1 MNRFKIFGMITFLCH
16 FSTGFTWHIGG
27 SGITPPPLWKFMNE
41 NLKTTVRQ
49 WFIKRAEKSGIP
61 WADLTQEYE
70 NRLDILESYKEKYE
84 DPSMEYPDY
93 YTQRFHGYNQGNL
106 EWKAAMEAQA
116 ATLSI
121 SSQYWPKLDP
131 IVAEQYMRNN
141 ATETIEKYWKHHNPG
156 IPVQTIMDM
165 GSSTGI
171 STKFIQRGFPEASIL
186 GVELSPYFL
195 AVSLYD
201 SDMTDDSLRF
211 LHANVENVPLADD
224 SFDVITCQF
233 LFHEVPYWNQLEILK
248 EAHRLLKVGGVLAIL
263 DLNPYDL
270 RRRLNTSP
278 FRKWA
283 FESTEPHIFDYYQHN
298 MKRTVQESG
307 FESVVQVKN
316 DPMNMLWMGKKTGV
330 RIQTPKQAVAYHYR
344 PVPAQWTDMKD
355 NHDNHD
361 MDGKKRRKCGGRLIP
376 CFKQFDW

>member
-1 MNRFKIFGMITFLCH
+1 MNRLKIFGIITFLFNHH
-16 FSTGFTWHIGG
+16 FSTVFTWHIGG
-27 SGITPPPLWKFMNE
+27 SGTTPPPLWKFMNE

-61 WADLTQEYE
+61 WTDLTQEYE
-70 NRLDILESYKEKYE
+70 NRLDLLESYKEKYE
-84 DPSMEYPDY
+84 DPSIEYPDY
-93 YTQRFHGYNQGNL
+93 YTQRFHGYNKGNL
-106 EWKAAMEAQA
+106 EWKAALEVQA

-131 IVAEQYMRNN
+131 ILAEQYMRNN
-141 ATETIEKYWKHHNPG
+141 TTESIQKYWNDHNPG
-156 IPVQTIMDM
+156 IPIQTIMDM

-186 GVELSPYFL
+186 GVELSPFFL
-195 AVSLYD
+195 AVALYD
-201 SDMTDDSLRF
+201 SDMTDNSLRF
-211 LHANVENVPLADD
+211 IHANVENVRLADE

-248 EAHRLLKVGGVLAIL
+248 EAHRLLKMDGILVIL

-270 RRRLNTSP
+270 RRRLETSP

-298 MKRTVQESG
+298 MKRTVQEYG
-307 FESVVQVKN
+307 FASVVQVKN

-330 RIQTPKQAVAYHYR
+330 RTQTPEHAVAYSYR
-344 PVPAQWTDMKD
+344 PVPSIWNDGEQMNNDH
-355 NHDNHD
+355 N
-361 MDGKKRRKCGGRLIP
+361 GKKRRKCGGRFIP

>member
-1 MNRFKIFGMITFLCH
+1 MNSYLSTVITMSFLLN
-16 FSTGFTWHIGG
+16 HISIGLG
-27 SGITPPPLWKFMNE
+27 LRINSGTPPLLWKFMNE

-61 WADLTQEYE
+61 WTDLVKHYE
-70 NRLDILESYKEKYE
+70 NRLDVLESYKEKYE
-84 DPSMEYPDY
+84 NPNMEYPNY
-93 YTQRFHGYNQGNL
+93 YTQSFHGYDKGNL
-106 EWKAAMEAQA
+106 EWKAALEAQA

-121 SSQYWPKLDP
+121 SSQYWSKTDP
-131 IVAEQYMRNN
+131 IMAEQYMRNN
-141 ATETIEKYWKHHNPG
+141 ATESIQKYWKHHNPD

-195 AVSLYD
+195 AVALYD
-201 SDMTDDSLRF
+201 SDMTDDSLHF
-211 LHANVENVPLADD
+211 LHANVENVPLDD
-224 SFDVITCQF
+224 ESFDVITCQF
-233 LFHEVPYWNQLEILK
+233 LFHEVPYWNQLEIMK
-248 EAHRLLKVGGVLAIL
+248 EAHRLLKTDGILVIL

-270 RRRLNTSP
+270 RSRLQNNP

-283 FESTEPHIFDYYQHN
+283 FESTEPHIFDYYRHN
-298 MKRTVQESG
+298 MKRTVQECG
-307 FESVVQVKN
+307 FDSVVQVKN

-344 PVPAQWTDMKD
+344 PVPVIWNDGEQLD
-355 NHDNHD
+355 NDHN
-361 MDGKKRRKCGGRLIP
+361 GKKKRKCGGRLIP
-376 CFKQFDW
+376 CFRQFDW